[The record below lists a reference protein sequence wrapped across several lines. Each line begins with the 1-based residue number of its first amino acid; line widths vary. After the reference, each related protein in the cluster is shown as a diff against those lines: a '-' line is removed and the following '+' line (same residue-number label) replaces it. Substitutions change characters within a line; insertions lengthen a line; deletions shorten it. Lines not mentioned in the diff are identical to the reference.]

1 MPPVGLAATTRHGG
15 SGGGRRFGYFLDRI
29 NPGNR
34 YYHKVHIFAVSRP
47 KARTATGHHFDLANP
62 KDGDACGSESTCSG
76 CSRPTI
82 EVGGSGRCCTDLIR
96 ALFREASSHRLVLY
110 RHDGLPTDGLPKG
123 PNTSTRT
130 LPRDTDSAALI
141 GGPGPDRR
149 HRPGRPGHR

>member
-1 MPPVGLAATTRHGG
+1 MEEMRDATIGWATIPHSENINQPGTRCASAKSDFDMPPVGVAATTRHGG

-47 KARTATGHHFDLANP
+47 KARTATGHRFDLANP

-82 EVGGSGRCCTDLIR
+82 EAGGSG
-96 ALFREASSHRLVLY
+96 A
-110 RHDGLPTDGLPKG
+110 
-123 PNTSTRT
+123 
-130 LPRDTDSAALI
+130 AALT
-141 GGPGPDRR
+141 
-149 HRPGRPGHR
+149 